1 MLRYQQPADEVF
13 RDVVQE
19 ALDWIIEDLGE
30 TAPDSE
36 AYPELLPQAARF
48 FELQTA
54 LETLERLR
62 TCSVS
67 PELYQPAAPH
77 RVLLSDALMRYCTL
91 FNEEPF
97 GGFGSHVHEKYGLRR
112 IDCAQLITAF
122 LGEPDE
128 DAHALRGKRLRVQD
142 LGLRKV
148 AVKPEQPDVTPASA
162 SPWYRP
168 GAEKYPMTVTA

>member
-1 MLRYQQPADEVF
+1 MLRYQQPPDEVF

-30 TAPDSE
+30 VAPDPE
-36 AYPELLPQAARF
+36 AYPELLPHAARF
-48 FELQTA
+48 LELQTA
-54 LETLERLR
+54 LETLERIR
-62 TCSVS
+62 TCSAS
-67 PELYQPAAPH
+67 AELYQPAAPH
-77 RVLLSDALMRYCTL
+77 RVLLSDALRRFCDL

-112 IDCAQLITAF
+112 IDCAQLISAF
-122 LGEPDE
+122 LGRPDQ
-128 DAHALRGKRLRVQD
+128 DAQTLRGKRLRSQD

-148 AVKPEQPDVTPASA
+148 DAKPEHADVTPVSA